1 VVQGPLGK
9 RLATHFTSIEFSEGP
24 PHMSDLARP
33 ATVTA
38 ALWLWLVTV
47 VFNLISAGILFVNSG
62 SVEGADAIGAADR
75 AATASHLVAA
85 SVTIV
90 IAVVELIVVFQMRAG
105 LNWARVV
112 LAILASIQVVSTL
125 AGTSPRSGWAGW
137 AAAAAAAVGAVLMY
151 LPTSNPYFRAER
163 NRQ

>member
-1 VVQGPLGK
+1 
-9 RLATHFTSIEFSEGP
+9 
-24 PHMSDLARP
+24 MSDPTRP

-38 ALWLWLVTV
+38 SFFLWLAAVLV
-47 VFNLISAGILFVNSG
+47 NLIGAGILFVLSG
-62 SVEGADAIGAADR
+62 GVEGSETDGPADN
-75 AATASHLVAA
+75 AATAIYLIAA
-85 SVTIV
+85 AVTIV

-112 LAILASIQVVSTL
+112 LAILAGIQVVSML

-137 AAAAAAAVGAVLMY
+137 AAVAAVAVGAVLMY

-163 NRQ
+163 NRS